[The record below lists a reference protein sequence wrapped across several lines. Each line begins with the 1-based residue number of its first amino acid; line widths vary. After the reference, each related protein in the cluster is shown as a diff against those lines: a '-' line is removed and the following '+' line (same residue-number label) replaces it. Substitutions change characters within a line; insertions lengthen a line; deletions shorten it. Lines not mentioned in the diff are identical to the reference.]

1 MSELSNTQKKEW
13 ARLIYT
19 TEGLNGKQTA
29 QKVGVS
35 AKTMSQWVTQ
45 GKWDDLKASLIISK
59 EQQLRRI
66 YAQINEI
73 NNDIE
78 TREVGKRYA
87 NSKEADTLVKL
98 TSAAKTLETE
108 SGLSSI
114 IEAFM
119 GFNDWLRLLDLKQAQ
134 EFLKL
139 QDQYIKTKL

>member
-59 EQQLRRI
+59 EQQLRRV

-108 SGLSSI
+108 SGLSSV

-119 GFNDWLRLLDLKQAQ
+119 GFNDWLRLLDLKKAQ

-139 QDQYIKTKL
+139 QDEYIKTKL

>member
-1 MSELSNTQKKEW
+1 MSELSNTQKKDW
-13 ARLIYT
+13 AKLIYT
-19 TEGLNGKQTA
+19 TEGLNGKLTA

-35 AKTMSQWVTQ
+35 AKTMSAWVIK

-66 YAQINEI
+66 YFQINEI

-119 GFNDWLRLLDLKQAQ
+119 GFNNWLRLLDLKKAQ

-139 QDQYIKTKL
+139 QDGYIKTKL